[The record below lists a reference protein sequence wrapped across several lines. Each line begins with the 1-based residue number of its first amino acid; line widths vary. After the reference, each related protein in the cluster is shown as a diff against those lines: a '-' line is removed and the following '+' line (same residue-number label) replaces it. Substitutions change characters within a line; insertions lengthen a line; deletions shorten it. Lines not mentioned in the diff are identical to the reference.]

1 MPQKITL
8 TSFCTLNT
16 VTDFKLDPPRG
27 SKSQVALVTLTDVL
41 RTEEDSAAQ
50 PVTSL
55 LVDTVQ
61 LLTPSEA
68 ETLRPVLNKMI
79 YFAPAAS
86 QIPKK
91 KGLEPWTAQENPA
104 KASKCRHLGRSPTG
118 PALPDYKHSL

>member
-1 MPQKITL
+1 M
-8 TSFCTLNT
+8 NT

-27 SKSQVALVTLTDVL
+27 AKSQAALVTLTDVL
-41 RTEEDSAAQ
+41 STEEDSAAQ

-68 ETLRPVLNKMI
+68 DKLRSGLNKMI
-79 YFAPAAS
+79 YFATAAG

-91 KGLEPWTAQENPA
+91 KGA
-104 KASKCRHLGRSPTG
+104 
-118 PALPDYKHSL
+118 